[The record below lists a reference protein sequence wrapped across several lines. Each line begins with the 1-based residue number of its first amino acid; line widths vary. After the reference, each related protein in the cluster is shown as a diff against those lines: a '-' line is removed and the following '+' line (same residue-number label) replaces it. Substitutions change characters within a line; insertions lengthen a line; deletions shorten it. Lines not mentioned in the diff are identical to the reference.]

1 MLWDVQAIRPA
12 DSGAAAVRITRQL
25 SSLAWSRFQRDSGLT
40 AKGSVRYF
48 CPLISVPRMSKSSSA
63 PVPKSFEGALAELE
77 TIVDSMEGGQLPLEQ
92 SIAAYRRGAQLLQYC
107 QATLND
113 ASQQVKVLEAG
124 LLKDLSIDGEPAVAD
139 SSE

>member
-1 MLWDVQAIRPA
+1 MPPRAHATD
-12 DSGAAAVRITRQL
+12 
-25 SSLAWSRFQRDSGLT
+25 DSGLT
-40 AKGSVRYF
+40 AKGPVRYF

-63 PVPKSFEGALAELE
+63 SLPKSFEGALAELE

-107 QATLND
+107 QVTLNE
-113 ASQQVKVLEAG
+113 ATQQVKVLEAG

-139 SSE
+139 GSE

>member
-1 MLWDVQAIRPA
+1 LTVY
-12 DSGAAAVRITRQL
+12 
-25 SSLAWSRFQRDSGLT
+25 SGLT
-40 AKGSVRYF
+40 AKGPVRYF
-48 CPLISVPRMSKSSSA
+48 YSLISVPRMSKSSSA
-63 PVPKSFEGALAELE
+63 SQPKSFEGALAELE